1 MTKLE
6 ALESMRMED
15 NKNEPDMDEKILM
28 IVILPLFKYLFKFKI
43 ENGLDLFLLS

>member
-15 NKNEPDMDEKILM
+15 NKNEPDMNVS
-28 IVILPLFKYLFKFKI
+28 VILI
-43 ENGLDLFLLS
+43 NISNMQ

>member
-15 NKNEPDMDEKILM
+15 TKNEPDMSVS
-28 IVILPLFKYLFKFKI
+28 VILI
-43 ENGLDLFLLS
+43 NISNMQ